1 MNSYYLKIFLLLNT
15 FNKLESGKRLLPS
28 SKMAL
33 AAAPPQPVQSYYQSK
48 VDELELVVRE
58 KAQNLARLTAQRN
71 ELNGRVRLLRE
82 ELYALQEVRRCRISL
97 E

>member
-1 MNSYYLKIFLLLNT
+1 
-15 FNKLESGKRLLPS
+15 
-28 SKMAL
+28 MAAVSL
-33 AAAPPQPVQSYYQSK
+33 QAPQQPVQSYYQSK

-82 ELYALQEVRRCRISL
+82 ELYALQEVRMPHIARMNARGSALTRPCST
-97 E
+97 